1 MPDAAMVL
9 DLAWLLELNMG
20 LVMPDAAR
28 GLELARVPDLYMG
41 LVMPDAAMFL
51 DLDMGLVM
59 AMAFGQGSA

>member
-1 MPDAAMVL
+1 MPDAAMVR
-9 DLAWLLELNMG
+9 DLAWL
-20 LVMPDAAR
+20 
-28 GLELARVPDLYMG
+28 LELARVPDLYMG